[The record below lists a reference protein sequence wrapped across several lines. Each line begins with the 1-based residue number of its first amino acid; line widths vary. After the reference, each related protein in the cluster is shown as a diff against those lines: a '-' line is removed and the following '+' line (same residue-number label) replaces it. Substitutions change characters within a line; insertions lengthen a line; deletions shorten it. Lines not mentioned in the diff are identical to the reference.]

1 MQYGTVS
8 IRSGSMVR
16 TLDVF
21 HVGRYLMMI
30 LQCYGGGKSKH
41 NTNIHIE
48 IVARSTK
55 SLWFKWRAFVKS
67 ERSKS
72 MSRETSL
79 IKKIVALNEN
89 DTEHDEYE
97 LTILC
102 EIADLL
108 AFIADKLE
116 EQEHE

>member
-1 MQYGTVS
+1 
-8 IRSGSMVR
+8 
-16 TLDVF
+16 
-21 HVGRYLMMI
+21 
-30 LQCYGGGKSKH
+30 
-41 NTNIHIE
+41 
-48 IVARSTK
+48 
-55 SLWFKWRAFVKS
+55 
-67 ERSKS
+67 